1 MPAAVT
7 ALTAAKAENIC
18 THECRREPTV
28 VTTYRRAAL
37 FMAHGRTDR
46 PTGPF
51 LGHHQA
57 KPPLSRRGSPISE
70 GLGPPFRRATSP
82 KQAQNSIRSDRET
95 PDHAEIPGSRAHQ
108 PCHSADGRPLGR
120 RPRRPEFG
128 AGVPDV
134 DSRKPHRAPKAR
146 VFCTGVPDVPYRE
159 AHPRFSS
166 QLLPSPK
173 SEDRSR
179 LLGRDKC
186 HRVACDKCHWVTH
199 FTGDTFH
206 SSATPSLVDAGDGR

>member
-1 MPAAVT
+1 MRPS
-7 ALTAAKAENIC
+7 LW
-18 THECRREPTV
+18 
-28 VTTYRRAAL
+28 
-37 FMAHGRTDR
+37 
-46 PTGPF
+46 PTGVRIAPRAHF
-51 LGHHQA
+51 SATTRPNHPYLGVA
-57 KPPLSRRGSPISE
+57 RPSRRGS
-70 GLGPPFRRATSP
+70 GPPFGVPR
-82 KQAQNSIRSDRET
+82 AQNKPKT
-95 PDHAEIPGSRAHQ
+95 PSAQTEKRLTTPRFPAQGHINHPMLRPGPSAHSWAAQSCTKTADVNSRN
-108 PCHSADGRPLGR
+108 
-120 RPRRPEFG
+120 
-128 AGVPDV
+128 
-134 DSRKPHRAPKAR
+134 PHRAPKAR
-146 VFCTGVPDVPYRE
+146 SFCTGVPDVPYRE